1 MADVIAPP
9 VLVSRRVRA
18 SPEQVFRAWTEPEL
32 LKKWWGPASFSVPSV
47 ELDLRVG
54 GQFVFAMK
62 PPDRPAHL
70 LFGTYVEIQPPK
82 RLVFTWMWGDAV
94 PGPKFDSL
102 VTVEMRPVGAE
113 TEVTVTH
120 EKLPQPVAT
129 MHVEGWTSTMDSLQS
144 FVAETFR

>member
-1 MADVIAPP
+1 M
-9 VLVSRRVRA
+9 
-18 SPEQVFRAWTEPEL
+18 
-32 LKKWWGPASFSVPSV
+32 LKKWWGPASFSGPSV
-47 ELDLRVG
+47 ELDLLVG

-129 MHVEGWTSTMDSLQS
+129 MHVEGWTSTMDRLQS
-144 FVAETFR
+144 FVTETFR